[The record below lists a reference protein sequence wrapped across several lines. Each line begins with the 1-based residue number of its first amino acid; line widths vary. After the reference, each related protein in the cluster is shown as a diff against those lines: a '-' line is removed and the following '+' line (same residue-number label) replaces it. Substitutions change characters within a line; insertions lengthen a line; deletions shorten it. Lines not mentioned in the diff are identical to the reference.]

1 MEEASIS
8 VHLVLSIAP
17 NHLKIL
23 KRTIVWKSNQ
33 TRYSVSNTWP
43 QLGRSWNLTVY
54 WDSEVTSDHVTGM
67 LLTIKSYNNSF
78 MACWGNVCV
87 CVLMCKIWPHSSLS
101 TIDYWRYSSKTFLI
115 LQRHYAFWDP
125 VILSC
130 FEGSILI
137 DQSRKSL
144 MANLQKVSIISVHQ
158 ISKEHKELWS

>member
-43 QLGRSWNLTVY
+43 QLGRSWNLMVY
-54 WDSEVTSDHVTGM
+54 WDSEVTSDHVTGTP
-67 LLTIKSYNNSF
+67 LTIKSYNNSF

-87 CVLMCKIWPHSSLS
+87 CVHVQNLASLKFINNWLLKILF
-101 TIDYWRYSSKTFLI
+101 KTFLI

-125 VILSC
+125 KDTIP
-130 FEGSILI
+130 FWRFHTHRSI
-137 DQSRKSL
+137 
-144 MANLQKVSIISVHQ
+144 
-158 ISKEHKELWS
+158 KEKLDGKFTESFYYFSASNIKGT